1 MSKLA
6 PTCAFPSAQSTIR
19 VWNDSGLFKGVQFV
33 FKGMIATLVYTGLHK
48 LLTKYL
54 VFITIIAQAKVKK
67 KKDWVHLN
75 LI

>member
-1 MSKLA
+1 MLSQVHKVLSVCEMIPDYSK
-6 PTCAFPSAQSTIR
+6 
-19 VWNDSGLFKGVQFV
+19 VVQFV

-67 KKDWVHLN
+67 KKD
-75 LI
+75 